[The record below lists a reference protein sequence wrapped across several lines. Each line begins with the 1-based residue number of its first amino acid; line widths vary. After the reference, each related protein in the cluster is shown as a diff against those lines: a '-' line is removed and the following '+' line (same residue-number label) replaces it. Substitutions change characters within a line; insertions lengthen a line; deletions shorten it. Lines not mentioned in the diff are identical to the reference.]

1 MLRESVEL
9 TGGSIDF
16 EGLTDPSCTEIKGV
30 ANSRELLQLANACM
44 GVAGDVANWSRRA
57 RPWWMKMGPAA
68 MIDTVGV
75 ISNFQRMVRIA
86 DATGIPADGPMQE
99 MSGDLREQLGINQY
113 VSAANSSRPSFLKRA
128 DAETRS
134 GMRMFRKMIREASS

>member
-16 EGLTDPSCTEIKGV
+16 EGLTDPSCTEIEGI

-44 GVAGDVANWSRRA
+44 GVGDVALEAA
-57 RPWWMKMGPAA
+57 RQALVDKMGSAA

-86 DATGIPADGPMQE
+86 DATGIPADGPMQA
-99 MSGDLREQLGINQY
+99 MSEDLREQLGINEY
-113 VSAANSSRPSFLKRA
+113 VSAANSGRPSFVKMLTLKLV
-128 DAETRS
+128 
-134 GMRMFRKMIREASS
+134 GIRMFRKMIREASS

>member
-44 GVAGDVANWSRRA
+44 GAGDVALEPA
-57 RPWWMKMGPAA
+57 RQALVDKMGPAA

-113 VSAANSSRPSFLKRA
+113 VSAANSSRPSLLK
-128 DAETRS
+128 
-134 GMRMFRKMIREASS
+134 GLMLKLIGVRMFRKMIREASS

>member
-16 EGLTDPSCTEIKGV
+16 EGLTDPSCTEIKGI

-44 GVAGDVANWSRRA
+44 GVGDVALESA
-57 RPWWMKMGPAA
+57 RQALVDKMGSAA

-113 VSAANSSRPSFLKRA
+113 VSAANSSRPSLFKGLMLKLI
-128 DAETRS
+128 
-134 GMRMFRKMIREASS
+134 GVRMFRKMIREASTP

>member
-16 EGLTDPSCTEIKGV
+16 EGLTDPSCTEIKGI

-44 GVAGDVANWSRRA
+44 GAGDVALESA
-57 RPWWMKMGPAA
+57 RQALVDKMGPAA

-113 VSAANSSRPSFLKRA
+113 VSAANSSRPSLLK
-128 DAETRS
+128 
-134 GMRMFRKMIREASS
+134 GLMLKLIGVRMFRKMIREASTP

>member
-16 EGLTDPSCTEIKGV
+16 EGLTDPSCTEIKGI
-30 ANSRELLQLANACM
+30 ANSRELLQVANACM
-44 GVAGDVANWSRRA
+44 GVGDVELEAA
-57 RPWWMKMGPAA
+57 RQALVDKMGSAA

-113 VSAANSSRPSFLKRA
+113 VSAANSSRPSLLK
-128 DAETRS
+128 
-134 GMRMFRKMIREASS
+134 GLMLKLIGVRMFRKMIREASTP